1 MCGPRSRSVGAG
13 AGKFCE
19 TPSPQL
25 LPVRSRGVVRATH
38 GFMRGGSLALERN
51 NSKRDGEGLAR
62 TPASRP
68 EWDGP
73 GPGRPTS
80 GASATAK
87 GCAVGGAGHRH
98 WCLLPHAP
106 SSDQQVWLP
115 NRHALQGGVNCSK
128 GTPGGIFHK
137 AQIRF
142 AKLNSS
148 NSSEADLRDSDLAG
162 VVLRDADL
170 RGARLKRANLAG
182 ALRPAGLDEPEGS
195 VPGLGAR

>member
-1 MCGPRSRSVGAG
+1 MGRDLADEPAVRLQLRRAVLSAVLVIGTGACSHMRPPVI
-13 AGKFCE
+13 GKSGYPIGTLC
-19 TPSPQL
+19 
-25 LPVRSRGVVRATH
+25 RA
-38 GFMRGGSLALERN
+38 
-51 NSKRDGEGLAR
+51 
-62 TPASRP
+62 
-68 EWDGP
+68 
-73 GPGRPTS
+73 
-80 GASATAK
+80 
-87 GCAVGGAGHRH
+87 
-98 WCLLPHAP
+98 
-106 SSDQQVWLP
+106 
-115 NRHALQGGVNCSK
+115 VNCSK

-142 AKLNSS
+142 ANLNSS